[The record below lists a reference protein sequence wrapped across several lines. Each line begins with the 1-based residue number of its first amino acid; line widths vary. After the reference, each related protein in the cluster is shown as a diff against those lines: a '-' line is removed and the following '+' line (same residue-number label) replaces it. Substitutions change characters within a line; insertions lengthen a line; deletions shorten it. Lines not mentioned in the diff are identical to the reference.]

1 MVYAIKSLLCVS
13 FYLFYYHSR
22 IADEGQTFVNCR
34 NDEKKSNN
42 NNISVKIEITP
53 RNEVLLLKKMRIYS
67 LLFFCWVIKLS
78 FQSFYDRGLARIFG
92 HWAKMTWQIHTFA
105 SLFTQIKSNRIWK
118 PILKLKRMKK
128 KLQLYILNG

>member
-1 MVYAIKSLLCVS
+1 MCLILFILLS
-13 FYLFYYHSR
+13 FSHCWWRTNFCQLPKWW
-22 IADEGQTFVNCR
+22 
-34 NDEKKSNN
+34 KKSNN
-42 NNISVKIEITP
+42 NNNNISIKIEITP

-128 KLQLYILNG
+128 KLQLYIFKMLLTILNG